1 MEDAGDD
8 HTDEQYEQHDALPP
22 HNPEI
27 VQPGLSAEMR
37 GPKRTF
43 VKGGE
48 LCTFIIDCDLPLNC
62 YVLKYSVA
70 SQVLVDDA

>member
-8 HTDEQYEQHDALPP
+8 HTDEQYEQHGALPP

-48 LCTFIIDCDLPLNC
+48 L
-62 YVLKYSVA
+62 
-70 SQVLVDDA
+70 